1 LGPPLAPGDMGE
13 REPVAQALRSGGDQ
27 AEAGPVVEPA
37 VDEGQL
43 WRGRLDEY
51 GGQGGAGDDR
61 ERLVPPGALVHPGH
75 HDCARSGFGVRTTMG
90 ISRPWTRCL

>member
-13 REPVAQALRSGGDQ
+13 REPVARALRSGGDQ

-43 WRGRLDEY
+43 AFVDLI
-51 GGQGGAGDDR
+51 AF
-61 ERLVPPGALVHPGH
+61 LPVSFAL
-75 HDCARSGFGVRTTMG
+75 F
-90 ISRPWTRCL
+90 WTRFTGNIRSLASGEDEGHVRVSS